1 MKTLPHTCRARSLD
15 RALQQRVIMFKSLFV
30 PERLFRLAMWIVSL
44 VFASFLI
51 GLGGT
56 VIRDLPRVE
65 QPLTIEQF
73 ADQTALGRA
82 RTEVR
87 RLRDVER
94 DLEDQRAQA
103 SLRLTAV
110 SNAYQSA
117 RAAYSNWI
125 STRTATTDPTQ
136 DGEVLQRTRHLDQL
150 KSSERDAQ
158 VAVERIEQDLLDT
171 RQALSKHERTERQ
184 LLDNAGKAYQSAV
197 FRQEFRVFAWR
208 LALTLPLIAIAVWLV
223 MRRRRSDYWL
233 LYRGFVIFAL
243 FTFFV
248 ELVPYLPSYGGYVRY
263 AVGILLTAVGGHYVI
278 RAMRS
283 YLARRRVVEQ
293 QTEVERRQ
301 SLAPEDALKKMA
313 ANVCP
318 ACERAL
324 MTTGDILPDYCVHC
338 GMRLFGRCSSCE
350 IRRNVFFAFC
360 PKCGTA
366 ADALR

>member
-1 MKTLPHTCRARSLD
+1 
-15 RALQQRVIMFKSLFV
+15 MFKTLFV

-56 VIRDLPRVE
+56 IIRDLPRIE
-65 QPLTIEQF
+65 EPLTIEQF
-73 ADQTALGRA
+73 ADQPALGSA
-82 RTEVR
+82 RTELR
-87 RLRDVER
+87 RLREVER
-94 DLEDQRAQA
+94 DLDDQRAQA
-103 SLRLTAV
+103 TLRLTAV

-136 DGEVLQRTRHLDQL
+136 DAEVLQRTRNLDQL
-150 KSSERDAQ
+150 KSSEREAQ
-158 VAVERIEQDLLDT
+158 IALERIEKDLLDT
-171 RQALSKHERTERQ
+171 RQALSARERTERQ
-184 LLDNAGKAYQSAV
+184 LLDAAGKAYQSAV
-197 FRQEFRVFAWR
+197 FRQEFRVLAWR
-208 LALTLPLIAIAVWLV
+208 LALTLPLIAVAVWLV
-223 MRRRRSDYWL
+223 MRKRRSEYWL
-233 LYRGFVIFAL
+233 LYRGFIIFAL

-263 AVGILLTAVGGHYVI
+263 AVGIILTAVGGHYII

-301 SLAPEDALKKMA
+301 ALAPEDALKKMT

-324 MTTGDILPDYCVHC
+324 LTTGDIVPDYCVHC
-338 GMRLFGRCSSCE
+338 GMKLFARCGSCE
-350 IRRNVFFAFC
+350 IRRNVFFPFC

-366 ADALR
+366 AEAAG

>member
-1 MKTLPHTCRARSLD
+1 
-15 RALQQRVIMFKSLFV
+15 MFKSLFV

-56 VIRDLPRVE
+56 IIRDLPRVE
-65 QPLTIEQF
+65 EPLSIEQF
-73 ADQTALGRA
+73 ADERALESARA
-82 RTEVR
+82 DLR
-87 RLRDVER
+87 RRGEVER
-94 DLEDQRAQA
+94 DLVDRRAQA
-103 SLRLTAV
+103 ALQLTAV

-117 RAAYSNWI
+117 RSSYSNWI

-136 DGEVLQRTRHLDQL
+136 DAEVLQRTRNLDQL
-150 KSSERDAQ
+150 KTSEREAQ
-158 VAVERIEQDLLDT
+158 IAVERIEKDLLDT
-171 RQALSKHERTERQ
+171 RQALSALERTERQ
-184 LLDNAGKAYQSAV
+184 LLESAGKAYESAV
-197 FRQEFRVFAWR
+197 FHQEFRVFAWR
-208 LALTLPLIAIAVWLV
+208 LALTLPLIVVAWWLV
-223 MRRRRSDYWL
+223 IRKRRSEYWL
-233 LYRGFVIFAL
+233 LYRGFIVFAL

-263 AVGILLTAVGGHYVI
+263 AVGIILTAVGGHYVI

-301 SLAPEDALKKMA
+301 ALAPEDALKKMT

-324 MTTGDILPDYCVHC
+324 MTTGDTVADYCVHC
-338 GMRLFGRCSSCE
+338 GLKLFDRCNSCE
-350 IRRNVFFAFC
+350 IRRSVFFPFC
-360 PKCGTA
+360 PKCGTSA
-366 ADALR
+366 AAVG